1 MQTPRRTNIRP
12 SLAKP
17 GINTASTPH
26 LSSAARTALD
36 RKASLHALTAGGSP
50 VTRTPGANGGMP
62 AGGDG
67 GPLAVGDHVDV
78 PGGMYGVVKFV
89 GGVNG
94 KKGTFVGVELAREYA
109 ARGKNDGDVDG
120 THYFHTSVPGSGIF
134 LPLHR
139 ASKRASIA
147 DSSESF
153 PATPSTPGA
162 TFSGDGGASPTPP
175 MPKFSQSVG
184 PGAHGASPQGKRMVR
199 PSLSRPGS
207 PVKNKPNLTPT
218 PKMPTPGRNMS
229 GFSKSAIGPPRG
241 ITPSPMPNR
250 TIGSRTPQ
258 PPKSPSRSGS
268 RMDEEQDL
276 ASVSALS
283 EADRSVSG
291 AMSNRGNDEEVMRL
305 QRALAERDKQ
315 LLDQAHSLAEMES
328 SLQEIQSL
336 LPTDGSEISRSS
348 QGGEMDADA
357 AHLRALLREKN
368 EKISMLTAE
377 FDMHRADFRSTIDT
391 LEMASSE
398 TQRVYEQR
406 IDDLMGEI
414 RELQEQTEDVESVAE
429 QLKQLEE
436 LVQELEEGLEDARR
450 GEAEARGEV
459 EFLRGEVERG
469 RSELRR
475 EREKAAQAL
484 KDAQSLD
491 SGSSSREME
500 QRDDEIRGLKA
511 IIHSLSSGGDV
522 QSPKLDKRSSLNG
535 PSEAEMEELKTSLER
550 MEREKEELRGLIERK
565 SFREE
570 ELERE
575 VERLRTE
582 ATLSGG
588 EPARDSVISNKTNDH
603 ATPRDSKS
611 TIVSWRGYQKQQ
623 QHERNGS
630 EAKKLTPMA
639 EADHDDRASSAGVS
653 ELWCEICETGGHD
666 ILNCTNDLGG
676 AGKKASFGNGG
687 AINEHHNELHMADMS
702 AEDTDIASSVADDI
716 IQNMEKMS
724 LSRSSNDAPA
734 PLSSSLGSPSPAP
747 RAAPAPPP
755 AAPAP
760 APPVPSTSAAIPNP
774 YDEGLVAGN
783 GQEVDADKWCALCE
797 RDGHDATACP
807 FEDML

>member
-17 GINTASTPH
+17 GINTASTPQ

-50 VTRTPGANGGMP
+50 VTRTPGANGGMH
-62 AGGDG
+62 AAGDG

-134 LPLHR
+134 LPSHR
-139 ASKRASIA
+139 ATKRASIA

-162 TFSGDGGASPTPP
+162 TFDYGGTSPTPP

-184 PGAHGASPQGKRMVR
+184 PGTHGASPQGKRMVR

-207 PVKNKPNLTPT
+207 PVKSKPSLTPT

-229 GFSKSAIGPPRG
+229 GFSKSTVGPSRG
-241 ITPSPMPNR
+241 VTPSPMPNR
-250 TIGSRTPQ
+250 TIGGRTPQ

-268 RMDEEQDL
+268 RTEEEQDL

-283 EADRSVSG
+283 EADRSISG
-291 AMSNRGNDEEVMRL
+291 AMSNRGADEEVMRL

-315 LLDQAHSLAEMES
+315 LLEQAHSLAEMES

-406 IDDLMGEI
+406 IDDLMAEI

-484 KDAQSLD
+484 KDAQALD

-511 IIHSLSSGGDV
+511 IIHSLSSGGGV
-522 QSPKLDKRSSLNG
+522 QSPKLDKRSSLDG
-535 PSEAEMEELKTSLER
+535 PSEAEMTELRTSLER

-588 EPARDSVISNKTNDH
+588 EAARDSVISNKTNDH

-623 QHERNGS
+623 QQHERNGS
-630 EAKKLTPMA
+630 EVNKLTPMA
-639 EADHDDRASSAGVS
+639 ESEHDDRASSPGGAS

-676 AGKKASFGNGG
+676 AGKKASFGG
-687 AINEHHNELHMADMS
+687 AINEHHNELHLAADMS
-702 AEDTDIASSVADDI
+702 EDTDIASSVADDI

-724 LSRSSNDAPA
+724 LNRSHDAPA

-747 RAAPAPPP
+747 KAAAPPP

-760 APPVPSTSAAIPNP
+760 APPTSSALPNP
-774 YDEGLVAGN
+774 YEEGLVAGK
-783 GQEVDADKWCALCE
+783 GQDVDADKWCALCE

>member
-26 LSSAARTALD
+26 LSAAARTAFD
-36 RKASLHALTAGGSP
+36 RKASLNALTGSSP
-50 VTRTPGANGGMP
+50 ASRTPNGDGDMNL
-62 AGGDG
+62 GGDG
-67 GPLAVGDHVDV
+67 RPLAVGDEVDV
-78 PGGMYGVVKFV
+78 PGGMYGSVKFV
-89 GGVNG
+89 GTVNG

-120 THYFHTSVPGSGIF
+120 THYFSTSVPGAGIF

-153 PATPSTPGA
+153 PQTPSTPGGFGA
-162 TFSGDGGASPTPP
+162 TFHGGGNGPGGGQSSPTPP

-184 PGAHGASPQGKRMVR
+184 PGGRASPQGKKMIK

-218 PKMPTPGRNMS
+218 PARMPTPGRNISMQQS
-229 GFSKSAIGPPRG
+229 GLSKSQIGGPRG
-241 ITPSPMPNR
+241 VTPSPMPNR
-250 TIGSRTPQ
+250 VIGARTPQ
-258 PPKSPSRSGS
+258 PPKSPSRAAS
-268 RMDEEQDL
+268 RMDEEMDT
-276 ASVSALS
+276 ASVSAS
-283 EADRSVSG
+283 SMADRSVST
-291 AMSNRGNDEEVMRL
+291 NRAADEEVMRL

-315 LLDQAHSLAEMES
+315 LLEQAHSLAEMET
-328 SLQEIQSL
+328 SLQEIQSM

-348 QGGEMDADA
+348 HGEIDGDA

-391 LEMASSE
+391 LELASSE
-398 TQRVYEQR
+398 TVRVYEGR
-406 IDDLMGEI
+406 IDDLMAEI
-414 RELQEQTEDVESVAE
+414 RELQEQTEDVDSVAQ

-484 KDAQSLD
+484 RNAQSLD
-491 SGSSSREME
+491 SGASSREVE

-522 QSPKLDKRSSLNG
+522 SSPKLEKNRMSLNAI
-535 PSEAEMEELKTSLER
+535 SEAEMTELKTSVER
-550 MEREKEELRGLIERK
+550 LEREKEELRGLIERK

-575 VERLRTE
+575 LERLRSS
-582 ATLSGG
+582 AALNGG
-588 EPARDSVISNKTNDH
+588 EPARDSVISNKES
-603 ATPRDSKS
+603 TPRDSKS
-611 TIVSWRGYQKQQ
+611 TIVSWRGYQKSQ
-623 QHERNGS
+623 QHERNAS
-630 EAKKLTPMA
+630 EHKKLTPMA
-639 EADHDDRASSAGVS
+639 ESEADGRSSSAGVS

-676 AGKKASFGNGG
+676 AAARHRSV
-687 AINEHHNELHMADMS
+687 NEHHNELHI
-702 AEDTDIASSVADDI
+702 AESDTDIASSVADDI

-724 LSRSSNDAPA
+724 LNRSNEPPA
-734 PLSSSLGSPSPAP
+734 PLSSSSVASPSPAP
-747 RAAPAPPP
+747 RMAPAPPP
-755 AAPAP
+755 PASASSVP
-760 APPVPSTSAAIPNP
+760 AMPNP
-774 YDEGLVAGN
+774 YETGLVAGK
-783 GQEVDADKWCALCE
+783 GQEVDEDKWCALCE

>member
-175 MPKFSQSVG
+175 MPKFSQS
-184 PGAHGASPQGKRMVR
+184 
-199 PSLSRPGS
+199 
-207 PVKNKPNLTPT
+207 
-218 PKMPTPGRNMS
+218 
-229 GFSKSAIGPPRG
+229 
-241 ITPSPMPNR
+241 
-250 TIGSRTPQ
+250 
-258 PPKSPSRSGS
+258 
-268 RMDEEQDL
+268 
-276 ASVSALS
+276 
-283 EADRSVSG
+283 
-291 AMSNRGNDEEVMRL
+291 
-305 QRALAERDKQ
+305 
-315 LLDQAHSLAEMES
+315 
-328 SLQEIQSL
+328 
-336 LPTDGSEISRSS
+336 
-348 QGGEMDADA
+348 GGEMDADA

-747 RAAPAPPP
+747 KAAAPPP

-760 APPVPSTSAAIPNP
+760 APPVAPSAAIPNP

>member
-26 LSSAARTALD
+26 LSAAARTAFD
-36 RKASLHALTAGGSP
+36 RKASLNALTGSSP
-50 VTRTPGANGGMP
+50 ASRTPNGDGDMNL
-62 AGGDG
+62 GGDG
-67 GPLAVGDHVDV
+67 RPLAVGDEVDV
-78 PGGMYGVVKFV
+78 PGGMYGSVKFV
-89 GGVNG
+89 GTVNG

-120 THYFHTSVPGSGIF
+120 TRYFSTSVPGAGIF

-153 PATPSTPGA
+153 PQTPSTPGGFGA
-162 TFSGDGGASPTPP
+162 TFHGGGNGPGGGQSSPTPP

-184 PGAHGASPQGKRMVR
+184 PGGRASPQGKKMIK

-218 PKMPTPGRNMS
+218 PARMPTPGRNISMQQS
-229 GFSKSAIGPPRG
+229 GLSKSQIGGPRG
-241 ITPSPMPNR
+241 VTPSPMPNR
-250 TIGSRTPQ
+250 VI
-258 PPKSPSRSGS
+258 
-268 RMDEEQDL
+268 
-276 ASVSALS
+276 
-283 EADRSVSG
+283 
-291 AMSNRGNDEEVMRL
+291 
-305 QRALAERDKQ
+305 
-315 LLDQAHSLAEMES
+315 
-328 SLQEIQSL
+328 
-336 LPTDGSEISRSS
+336 
-348 QGGEMDADA
+348 
-357 AHLRALLREKN
+357 
-368 EKISMLTAE
+368 AE

-391 LEMASSE
+391 LELASSE
-398 TQRVYEQR
+398 TVRVYEGR
-406 IDDLMGEI
+406 IDDLMAEI
-414 RELQEQTEDVESVAE
+414 RELQEQTEDVDSVAQ

-484 KDAQSLD
+484 KNAQSLD
-491 SGSSSREME
+491 SGASSREVE

-522 QSPKLDKRSSLNG
+522 SSPKLEKNRMSLNAI
-535 PSEAEMEELKTSLER
+535 SEAEMTELKTSVER
-550 MEREKEELRGLIERK
+550 LEREKEELRGLIERK

-575 VERLRTE
+575 LERLRSS
-582 ATLSGG
+582 AALNGG
-588 EPARDSVISNKTNDH
+588 EPARDSVISNKES
-603 ATPRDSKS
+603 TPRDSKS
-611 TIVSWRGYQKQQ
+611 TIVSWRGYQKSQ
-623 QHERNGS
+623 QHERNAS
-630 EAKKLTPMA
+630 EHKKLTPMA
-639 EADHDDRASSAGVS
+639 ESEADGRSSSAGVS

-676 AGKKASFGNGG
+676 AAARHRSV
-687 AINEHHNELHMADMS
+687 NEHHNELHI
-702 AEDTDIASSVADDI
+702 AESDTDIASSVADDI

-724 LSRSSNDAPA
+724 LNRSNEPLA
-734 PLSSSLGSPSPAP
+734 PLSSSSVASPSPAP
-747 RAAPAPPP
+747 RMAPAPPP
-755 AAPAP
+755 PAP
-760 APPVPSTSAAIPNP
+760 ASSVPAMPNP
-774 YDEGLVAGN
+774 YETGLVAGK
-783 GQEVDADKWCALCE
+783 GQEVDEDKWCALCE

>member
-1 MQTPRRTNIRP
+1 MASSLQTPRRTNIRP
-12 SLAKP
+12 SLARP

-26 LSSAARTALD
+26 LTAAARTALD
-36 RKASLHALTAGGSP
+36 RKASLNALTGSP
-50 VTRTPGANGGMP
+50 AARTPGGNG

-67 GPLAVGDHVDV
+67 RPLAVGDEVDV

-89 GGVNG
+89 GGVSG

-120 THYFHTSVPGSGIF
+120 THYFHTSVPGAGIF

-147 DSSESF
+147 DSSESY
-153 PATPSTPGA
+153 PATPSTPGGYGA
-162 TFSGDGGASPTPP
+162 TFNGDGGSSPTPP

-184 PGAHGASPQGKRMVR
+184 PGGRTIK
-199 PSLSRPGS
+199 PSLSRPES
-207 PVKNKPNLTPT
+207 PVKNKPNLA
-218 PKMPTPGRNMS
+218 PKMPTPGRNTSMQQS
-229 GFSKSAIGPPRG
+229 GFSKSGMGTPRG
-241 ITPSPMPNR
+241 VTPSPMPNR

-258 PPKSPSRSGS
+258 PPKSPSRASS
-268 RMDEEQDL
+268 RMDEDHDL

-283 EADRSVSG
+283 EADRSVS
-291 AMSNRGNDEEVMRL
+291 AVMSNRGADEEVMRL

-315 LLDQAHSLAEMES
+315 LLEQAHSLAEMES

-336 LPTDGSEISRSS
+336 LPTDGSEMSRSS

-406 IDDLMGEI
+406 IDDLMAEI

-484 KDAQSLD
+484 KEAQALD
-491 SGSSSREME
+491 SGNSSREVE

-511 IIHSLSSGGDV
+511 IIHSLSAGGDM

-535 PSEAEMEELKTSLER
+535 PSEAEMTELRASVER
-550 MEREKEELRGLIERK
+550 LEREKEELRGLIERK

-575 VERLRTE
+575 LEHLRT
-582 ATLSGG
+582 AAALSGG
-588 EPARDSVISNKTNDH
+588 EPARDSVISNKTNEH
-603 ATPRDSKS
+603 PTPRDSKS
-611 TIVSWRGYQKQQ
+611 TVVSWRGYQKQQ

-639 EADHDDRASSAGVS
+639 EAENDGRSSSAGVS

-676 AGKKASFGNGG
+676 AAAGKKGGNS
-687 AINEHHNELHMADMS
+687 INQHHHELHLTGDL
-702 AEDTDIASSVADDI
+702 EDTDIASSVADDI

-724 LSRSSNDAPA
+724 LSRSNDSGLA
-734 PLSSSLGSPSPAP
+734 PLSSLGSPSPAP
-747 RAAPAPPP
+747 KAAAPPP
-755 AAPAP
+755 AAAPTSAP
-760 APPVPSTSAAIPNP
+760 ALPNP
-774 YDEGLVAGN
+774 YEEGLVAGK
-783 GQEVDADKWCALCE
+783 GQAVDADKWCALCE

>member
-1 MQTPRRTNIRP
+1 MASNLQTPRRTNIRP

-17 GINTASTPH
+17 GVNTASTPH
-26 LSSAARTALD
+26 LSAAARTALD
-36 RKASLHALTAGGSP
+36 RKASLNALTGSSP
-50 VTRTPGANGGMP
+50 VARTPNANDDMHL
-62 AGGDG
+62 GGDG
-67 GPLAVGDHVDV
+67 RPLAVGDEVDV

-120 THYFHTSVPGSGIF
+120 TRYFSTSVPGAGIF

-153 PATPSTPGA
+153 PATPSTPGGFGA
-162 TFSGDGGASPTPP
+162 TFNGGGNSSPTPP

-184 PGAHGASPQGKRMVR
+184 PGARAASPQGKKTIK

-207 PVKNKPNLTPT
+207 PVKNKPNLAPT
-218 PKMPTPGRNMS
+218 PARMPTPGRNISMQQS
-229 GFSKSAIGPPRG
+229 GFSKSAIGAPRG
-241 ITPSPMPNR
+241 VTPSPAPNR
-250 TIGSRTPQ
+250 FAGSRTPQ
-258 PPKSPSRSGS
+258 PPKSPSRAAS
-268 RMDEEQDL
+268 RMDEEIDT
-276 ASVSALS
+276 ASVSARS
-283 EADRSVSG
+283 EAERSVSV
-291 AMSNRGNDEEVMRL
+291 SNRGAEEEVMRL

-315 LLDQAHSLAEMES
+315 LLDQAQSLADMET

-348 QGGEMDADA
+348 HGEMDADA

-391 LEMASSE
+391 LELASSE
-398 TQRVYEQR
+398 TVRVYEQR
-406 IDDLMGEI
+406 IDDLMAEI
-414 RELQEQTEDVESVAE
+414 RELQEQTEDVDSVAQ

-484 KDAQSLD
+484 KNAQSLD
-491 SGSSSREME
+491 SGTSSREVE

-511 IIHSLSSGGDV
+511 IIHSLSAGGDV
-522 QSPKLDKRSSLNG
+522 SSPKIENRASLNG
-535 PSEAEMEELKTSLER
+535 IGEAEMTELKTLVER
-550 MEREKEELRGLIERK
+550 LEREKEELRGLIERK

-575 VERLRTE
+575 VERLRT
-582 ATLSGG
+582 AAALYGG
-588 EPARDSVISNKTNDH
+588 DPARDSVISNNHST
-603 ATPRDSKS
+603 ARDSKS
-611 TIVSWRGYQKQQ
+611 TIVSWRGHQKQQ

-630 EAKKLTPMA
+630 EVKKLAPMA
-639 EADHDDRASSAGVS
+639 ESEADGRSSSAGVS
-653 ELWCEICETGGHD
+653 ELWCEFCETGGHD
-666 ILNCTNDLGG
+666 ILNCTNGLSGAGG
-676 AGKKASFGNGG
+676 AAARHKSGV
-687 AINEHHNELHMADMS
+687 NEHHNELHMTES
-702 AEDTDIASSVADDI
+702 DTDIASSVADDI

-724 LSRSSNDAPA
+724 LHKSNDTPA
-734 PLSSSLGSPSPAP
+734 PLSSSVGSPSPAP
-747 RAAPAPPP
+747 KAAAPPP
-755 AAPAP
+755 AASAS
-760 APPVPSTSAAIPNP
+760 STMPNP
-774 YDEGLVAGN
+774 YETGLVAGK
-783 GQEVDADKWCALCE
+783 GQDIDEDKWCALCE

-807 FEDML
+807 FDDML